1 MTNERAT
8 CDCGCMG
15 VGPAVTRILD
25 TLGPADAR
33 QHFRA
38 ARVEFL
44 KGMRALID
52 ARIETLSRKGE
63 PEGTTVPIE

>member
-1 MTNERAT
+1 MSTEHKT

-15 VGPAVTRILD
+15 VGPAVTRLMD
-25 TLGPADAR
+25 SFGPADAR
-33 QHFRA
+33 DHFRA

-52 ARIETLSRKGE
+52 ARIDHLTRAKES
-63 PEGTTVPIE
+63 EGQSVPVE